1 MKKKNTYESRELKKG
16 TTVKIFDK
24 TYTFLGMDGMYG
36 RREDSNGTVFIAS
49 PKFTK
54 WDDGVFVCE

>member
-54 WDDGVFVCE
+54 